1 MPLLLFFNYPIKNYL
16 LLRETKPEKAADY
29 IKIRFYFL

>member
-16 LLRETKPEKAADY
+16 FYCERQNPKKLL
-29 IKIRFYFL
+29 II